1 MGRTKNPRNYEEKQ
15 IVNLELE
22 TLNKISTMIK
32 TLIIED
38 EKPAARKLQ
47 RMLSAFEEL
56 EIVAVIHSVEEGV
69 DYFKNNPHP
78 DLIFSDI
85 VLGDGL
91 SFDIFEQVPTKSFI
105 IYTTAFDN
113 YTLKAFKL
121 NSIDY
126 LLKPI
131 LEEDLKNA
139 IEKFQSFLPQEQSL
153 ESLNLKE
160 LIKKEQ
166 PKLSRIVAKIGYNL
180 KIIQISEVSCFFSE
194 NKIVYAQTSERNYP
208 TEFTLD
214 ELQDSLDDTQFFR
227 VNRQF
232 IINLNFIKNIH
243 TSPNYKVELNFQPEE
258 EISVSRERVK
268 EFKEWL
274 GY

>member
-1 MGRTKNPRNYEEKQ
+1 M
-15 IVNLELE
+15 
-22 TLNKISTMIK
+22 MK

-47 RMLSAFEEL
+47 RMLEQIDHL
-56 EIVAVIHSVEEGV
+56 KIVSVIHSVEEGL
-69 DYFKNNPHP
+69 DYFKNNTHP

-131 LEEDLKNA
+131 LEEDLRKA
-139 IEKFQSFLPQEQSL
+139 IEKYQSFLPQEQTFNA
-153 ESLNLKE
+153 LNLKE
-160 LIKKEQ
+160 LIQKEQ
-166 PKLSRIVAKIGYNL
+166 PKLSRIIAKIGYNL
-180 KIIQISEVSCFFSE
+180 KIIQVSEVSCFFSE
-194 NKIVYAQTSERNYP
+194 NKIVYAQTAERHYP

-214 ELQDSLDDTQFFR
+214 ELQESLDEKQFFR

-243 TSPNYKVELNFQPEE
+243 TSPNYKVELAFQPNE
-258 EISVSRERVK
+258 EIGISRERVK
-268 EFKEWL
+268 GFKEWL
-274 GY
+274 EQ